1 MLNLDLRTIVVMT
14 GAVGVLL
21 ALVMLALRLSYPRHI
36 KGLGMWSLGLG
47 LIGLA
52 AFLFSARGSVPDSV
66 SILAANISLMA
77 GVLLLFFG
85 TQRFFE
91 LAPSY
96 RIWVPLMVVALPFLV
111 LVGAV
116 QPDFN
121 TSIMLVS
128 LLWIGILVSQIL
140 TVWRHGPEVFST
152 RFMVVVLLAHVCVV
166 SMRLVT
172 AMLPLPKES
181 LFEPT
186 RIQSFFIVTSALIMI
201 ALMVGLVLLVAERV
215 RRELEHYATRDS
227 LTGAMVR
234 RVLIDSAEQEFHR
247 CRRHGRSMALL
258 LIDIDRFK
266 DINDTYG
273 HKVGDQV
280 LVDFVQRVRA
290 LLRRHD
296 QLGRY
301 GGEEFVVLLP
311 ETRLD
316 VAQVVADR
324 IRTRLSL
331 PADDLPAVT
340 VSIGMTTNRNDD
352 QSIDML
358 LARADLAL
366 FQAKADG
373 RDRLVVV

>member
-1 MLNLDLRTIVVMT
+1 MSLDLRTIVVMT

-36 KGLGMWSLGLG
+36 KGLGMWSLGLL
-47 LIGLA
+47 LIA
-52 AFLFSARGSVPDSV
+52 FACFLFAARGSITNLQ
-66 SILAANISLMA
+66 SIVGANVCLMS

-91 LAPSY
+91 LKPSY
-96 RIWVPLMVVALPFLV
+96 KIWLPIMLAAIPLLV
-111 LVGAV
+111 YVSV
-116 QPDFN
+116 FEPDFN
-121 TSIMLVS
+121 TRVMLMS
-128 LLWIGILVSQIL
+128 LLWVSVLLSQAL

-152 RFMVVVLLAHVCVV
+152 RFTVVVLLVHVCVIC
-166 SMRLVT
+166 MRLFT
-172 AMLPLPKES
+172 ALLPLPRES

-186 RIQSFFIVTSALIMI
+186 RIQTIFVVSSALIMI
-201 ALMVGLVLLVAERV
+201 ALMVGLVLMVAERV
-215 RRELEHYATRDS
+215 RRELEHYATRDP
-227 LTGAMVR
+227 LTGATVR
-234 RVLIDSAEQEFHR
+234 AVLIASAEQEFHR
-247 CRRHGRSMALL
+247 CRRHGRNMVVMLL
-258 LIDIDRFK
+258 DIDRFK

-273 HKVGDQV
+273 HKVGDKV
-280 LVDFVQRVRA
+280 LLDIAQRVRA
-290 LLRRHD
+290 ALRRHD

-301 GGEEFVVLLP
+301 GGEEFIVLLP

-316 VAQVVADR
+316 VAQVVAER
-324 IRTRLSL
+324 IRSCLAQ
-331 PADDLPAVT
+331 PADGVPNVT

-373 RDRLVVV
+373 RDRIVVV